1 MFDMKKV
8 EIEWGGKTLTL
19 ETGRVAR
26 QADGAVL
33 ATLGETVVLCAVT
46 AAKNVKPGQD
56 FFPLTVHY
64 QEKFSAA
71 GRIPGGFFKR
81 ERGATEKETLTS
93 RLIDRPIRP
102 LFPEGFYNEV
112 LCIAHVMSY
121 DGENEPDVL
130 AMIAA
135 SAALTLSGIPFM
147 GPIGAARVG
156 YQGDDYIL
164 NPTQD
169 QIREGELDLVV
180 AGTHNAVMMVE
191 SEAKEL
197 SEDVM
202 LGAVMFAHRSIQ
214 PVIQGIIRLA
224 EQAAKDPWEL
234 AEGPDT
240 SAAKQQ
246 LRDLIGDD
254 IAKAYATVDKGSR
267 REQLDSARDK
277 AKAAFAEAEPQQQL
291 VAMKLVKK
299 LEAEIVRGA
308 ILKDGRRIDGRD
320 TRTVRPIEAMVGF
333 LPRTHGSALFTR
345 GETQAICT
353 TTLGTKDAEQM
364 IDGLEGLSYSRFM
377 LHYNFPPYSVGEV
390 GRFGAPSRRETG
402 HGKLAWRAL
411 HPVLPSHEDFPYTI
425 RILSDI
431 TESNGSSS
439 MATVCGGCLALMDAG
454 VPIAR
459 PVSGIAM
466 GLILEGK
473 DFAVISDILGD
484 EDHLGDMDFKVAGT
498 SEGITSLQMDIKI
511 AGITE
516 EIMKAALDQAN
527 EGRAHI
533 LGEMAKALDHSRGE
547 LSAHA
552 PRIETMQIDKAKIRD
567 VIGTGGK
574 IIREI
579 VATTGAKV
587 DIDDEGV
594 IKISSSD
601 LNQIEAARKW
611 IQGIVEEAEVGKI
624 YTGKVVNIVDFGAFV
639 NFMGGKDGLV
649 HVSEMRNERVERPGD
664 VVAEGQEVKVKVL
677 EIDPRG
683 KVRLSMRVVDQETG
697 AELEDTR
704 PPREERPRGDRGDR
718 GGRDRGPRRDGEGRG
733 DRGGRD
739 RGPRREGG
747 DRDRGERSS
756 RDDRGD
762 RGPGREGDRDRAPRE
777 GGERDRGP
785 REGGERSDRGP
796 RRERGDRD
804 DGPAPDFAPAFLT
817 RDDD

>member
-1 MFDMKKV
+1 MFNTKKV

-19 ETGRVAR
+19 ETGRIAR

-33 ATLGETVVLCAVT
+33 ATYGETVVLCAVT
-46 AAKNVKPGQD
+46 AARSVKEGQD

-102 LFPEGFYNEV
+102 LFPDGFYNEINVIAQV
-112 LCIAHVMSY
+112 LSY
-121 DGENEPDVL
+121 DGETESDIL

-135 SAALTLSGIPFM
+135 SAALTISGVPFM
-147 GPIGAARVG
+147 GPIAAARIG
-156 YQGDDYIL
+156 YSQGEYQL
-164 NPTQD
+164 NPSMD
-169 QIREGELDLVV
+169 QVREGELDLIV

-202 LGAVMFAHRSIQ
+202 LGAVMFAHRECRK
-214 PVIQGIIRLA
+214 VIEAIIALAEKAAKEPWEMA
-224 EQAAKDPWEL
+224 EQADL
-234 AEGPDT
+234 
-240 SAAKQQ
+240 SAAKTK
-246 LRDLIGDD
+246 LEDLIGGD
-254 IAKAYATVDKGSR
+254 IAAAYRLTDK
-267 REQLDSARDK
+267 SARQNALGDARAK
-277 AKAAFAEAEPQQQL
+277 AKEAFANAAPQDQM
-291 VAMKLVKK
+291 AANKLVKK

-308 ILKDGRRIDGRD
+308 ILKDGTRIDGR
-320 TRTVRPIEAMVGF
+320 TTSQIRPIEAIVGF

-353 TTLGTKDAEQM
+353 TTLGTKESEQM
-364 IDGLEGLSYSRFM
+364 IDGLTGLSYERFM

-390 GRFGAPSRRETG
+390 GRFGAPSRRDVG

-411 HPVLPSHEDFPYTI
+411 KGVLPSHEEFPYTV
-425 RILSDI
+425 RVLSDI

-439 MATVCGGCLALMDAG
+439 MATVCGGSLSMMDAG
-454 VPIAR
+454 VPLTR

-473 DFAVISDILGD
+473 DFAVLSDILGD

-498 SEGITSLQMDIKI
+498 ERGITSLQMDIKI

-516 EIMKAALDQAN
+516 EIMKAALAQAN

-533 LGEMAKALDHSRGE
+533 LGEMAKALDHTREE

-567 VIGTGGK
+567 IIGTGGK

-601 LNQIEAARKW
+601 LSQIEAARQW
-611 IQGIVEEAEVGKI
+611 ILGIVEEPEVGKV
-624 YTGKVVNIVDFGAFV
+624 YQGKVVNIVDFGAFV

-649 HVSEMRNERVERPGD
+649 HVSEIRNERVESVRD
-664 VVAEGQEVKVKVL
+664 ALAEGQEVKVKVL

-704 PPREERPRGDRGDR
+704 PPREGGDRDRGPRGE
-718 GGRDRGPRRDGEGRG
+718 GRADRGPRRDGGGGGG
-733 DRGGRD
+733 DRGRGPRRDGGGGGGRDRDRD

-747 DRDRGERSS
+747 GDRPT
-756 RDDRGD
+756 GD
-762 RGPGREGDRDRAPRE
+762 RGPRP
-777 GGERDRGP
+777 
-785 REGGERSDRGP
+785 ERSN
-796 RRERGDRD
+796 D
-804 DGPAPDFAPAFLT
+804 DGPAPEFAPAFLT